1 MEKQISILLKH
12 LKTELISL
20 WILQILLFAAGET
33 NILPNGVYAGDAQTE
48 YALDCTG
55 VLLMLIVVPL
65 ALRLFNLNTTRG
77 IKRMNLD
84 EAITEYHKWSIVRI
98 VLLAISNF
106 ANTVFYYFTLNTA
119 NLLCIFIGLV
129 ALFMC
134 WPTYNKI
141 KDYLELTNKQN
152 EQ

>member
-1 MEKQISILLKH
+1 
-12 LKTELISL
+12 
-20 WILQILLFAAGET
+20 
-33 NILPNGVYAGDAQTE
+33 
-48 YALDCTG
+48 
-55 VLLMLIVVPL
+55 
-65 ALRLFNLNTTRG
+65 
-77 IKRMNLD
+77 MNLD
-84 EAITEYHKWSIVRI
+84 EAITEYHKWSIARI